1 MKLLCF
7 AVTVSAETDFQKNQI
22 KYFRK
27 KIILFKTTIAINATF
42 TSGEQTKLHI
52 FN

>member
-7 AVTVSAETDFQKNQI
+7 VGTVSAETDFQKNQI
-22 KYFRK
+22 NYFRK
-27 KIILFKTTIAINATF
+27 KNNTKTATAINATC
-42 TSGEQTKLHI
+42 TTAEQTKIHI